1 MLHLR
6 SVLTAFT
13 LALALHAVP
22 ANAGPQAEALGQ
34 CFVNSTTAAEKETL
48 SRWLFVVLAQ
58 QPEVR
63 DLASIP
69 EATKVE
75 TDRAMAKLVERMVT
89 AACRGPAQQTLL
101 QEGQAG
107 LSQSL
112 EVFGQAAARKIFAEP
127 SVVSAANGFTR
138 YIDMA
143 RIVQSFLL
151 IQFGR

>member
-1 MLHLR
+1 MPHFR
-6 SVLTAFT
+6 SALTALT
-13 LALALHAVP
+13 LGLSLHAMP
-22 ANAGPQAEALGQ
+22 ASAGPQAEALGQ

-89 AACRGPAQQTLL
+89 AACRAPAQQTLM

-107 LSQSL
+107 LTQSL
-112 EVFGQAAARKIFAEP
+112 EIFGQAAARKIFAEP
-127 SVVSAANGFTR
+127 AVVSAANGFTR

-143 RIVQSFLL
+143 RIIQSFLT

>member
-1 MLHLR
+1 MLHPL
-6 SVLTAFT
+6 SALTAFS
-13 LALALHAVP
+13 LALALHAAP
-22 ANAGPQAEALGQ
+22 ASAGPQAEALGQ
-34 CFVNSTTAAEKETL
+34 CFVSSTTAAEKETI
-48 SRWLFVVLAQ
+48 SRWLFVVLEQ

-63 DLASIP
+63 DLASIR

-89 AACRGPAQQTLL
+89 AACRVPAQQTLL

-112 EVFGQAAARKIFAEP
+112 EIFGQAAARKIFAEP